1 MQPSRV
7 WIRRLALGLLLP
19 DLPKLVAADLA
30 AVFGRICLFDNRLEP
45 SCLSVFRIAYGP
57 TLVKEKTVRL
67 VVPVHRVVIRA
78 VRGKRHERGEKD
90 DPRDCGEHGQHPAP
104 SGQKDVGPEV
114 GNAGHGSASQ
124 SDSHTARRA
133 PRGTAARADLCSHDR
148 CAPRPASRDARRGWR
163 AVPGGG
169 ELRRFR
175 KVPAATAST
184 RRTSRS
190 ATRAHYTAPSARLAL
205 RSPCHAHPDR
215 PRARAR
221 LTDSNVC
228 QLAAPRRRAFCR
240 VVESLLTADAWPRLQ
255 RAAGGEVCPCTGSS

>member
-104 SGQKDVGPEV
+104 SGQKDVGFEV
-114 GNAGHGSASQ
+114 RNAGHGGA
-124 SDSHTARRA
+124 
-133 PRGTAARADLCSHDR
+133 TAAAPYGYEGEPFLHDR
-148 CAPRPASRDARRGWR
+148 RVPQPAPCDARRGWQT
-163 AVPGGG
+163 VPGG
-169 ELRRFR
+169 RAAA
-175 KVPAATAST
+175 VP
-184 RRTSRS
+184 
-190 ATRAHYTAPSARLAL
+190 
-205 RSPCHAHPDR
+205 C
-215 PRARAR
+215 
-221 LTDSNVC
+221 
-228 QLAAPRRRAFCR
+228 RRRAACR
-240 VVESLLTADAWPRLQ
+240 TPRAWRTPSGRARSINRFERLPTCGAPPARLL
-255 RAAGGEVCPCTGSS
+255 

>member
-7 WIRRLALGLLLP
+7 WVRRPALGFLLL

-30 AVFGRICLFDNRLEP
+30 AVLSWIRLFDNRLEP
-45 SCLSVFRIAYGP
+45 SGLSVVRVAYGP
-57 TLVKEKTVRL
+57 TLVKEITVRL
-67 VVPVHRVVIRA
+67 VVPVHRVVVRA

-90 DPRDCGEHGQHPAP
+90 GPRDRGEHGQHPAP

-163 AVPGGG
+163 AVPGG
-169 ELRRFR
+169 RAAA
-175 KVPAATAST
+175 VP
-184 RRTSRS
+184 
-190 ATRAHYTAPSARLAL
+190 
-205 RSPCHAHPDR
+205 C
-215 PRARAR
+215 
-221 LTDSNVC
+221 
-228 QLAAPRRRAFCR
+228 RRRAACR
-240 VVESLLTADAWPRLQ
+240 TPRAWRTPSGRARSINRFERLPTCGAAPAHLL
-255 RAAGGEVCPCTGSS
+255 

>member
-163 AVPGGG
+163 AVPGGASCG
-169 ELRRFR
+169 DFVKFLRQRR
-175 KVPAATAST
+175 ARVALPEVRRVHTTPPRRCAWRRAS
-184 RRTSRS
+184 R
-190 ATRAHYTAPSARLAL
+190 ATRTLIGH
-205 RSPCHAHPDR
+205 
-215 PRARAR
+215 ARA
-221 LTDSNVC
+221 LD
-228 QLAAPRRRAFCR
+228 
-240 VVESLLTADAWPRLQ
+240 
-255 RAAGGEVCPCTGSS
+255 